1 MRIQSLALLAGAT
14 TAIAAET
21 VTLFLPGFDEQR
33 IEGKVVGTSGSMT
46 KYLIKCAAGVASDE
60 CGLPPAGM
68 TVAQGSSTV
77 SLSYGMDDMTIVE
90 SCKYDATSARCGA
103 TIDEG
108 GVTTSWNSAIA
119 MSEIPGGA
127 LMPVTITATGTDSAS
142 ATTGASV
149 SASTAASTS
158 GATLTTSAS
167 TSDSTATG
175 TSTSTGT
182 STAGGSSDSS
192 SAAATSQTESGN
204 AAMPMITGNAR
215 WAAGGVAAA
224 LALVAL

>member
-14 TAIAAET
+14 AAIAAET

-33 IEGKVVGTSGSMT
+33 IEGKVIGTSGSMT
-46 KYLIKCAAGVASDE
+46 KYLIKCAVGVDSTD
-60 CGLPPAGM
+60 CGLPPDGM

-77 SLSYGMDDMTIVE
+77 SLGYGMEGTTIAE
-90 SCKYDATSARCGA
+90 SCKYDAKTASCGA
-103 TIDEG
+103 TLNEG
-108 GVTTSWNSAIA
+108 GTTSTWNSAIA
-119 MSEIPGGA
+119 ITEIPGGA
-127 LMPVTITATGTDSAS
+127 LMPVTITATGTDNAS

-149 SASTAASTS
+149 SASTATST
-158 GATLTTSAS
+158 GAATLTTSAS

-182 STAGGSSDSS
+182 STAGSSDKS
-192 SAAATSQTESGN
+192 SAAATSQSKTGN
-204 AAMPMITGNAR
+204 AAVPMITGNAR

>member
-33 IEGKVVGTSGSMT
+33 IEGKVIGTSGSMT
-46 KYLIKCAAGVASDE
+46 KYLIKCATDVDETE
-60 CGLPPAGM
+60 CGIPYDGM

-77 SLSYGMDDMTIVE
+77 SLGYSMDSMTIAE
-90 SCKYDATSARCGA
+90 SCKYDATSVSCGA
-103 TIDEG
+103 TFDESG
-108 GVTTSWNSAIA
+108 TISSWNSKVAIT
-119 MSEIPGGA
+119 EIPGGA
-127 LMPVTITATGTDSAS
+127 LMPVTITATGSDSSS

-175 TSTSTGT
+175 TNTATGT
-182 STAGGSSDSS
+182 ATASDSSDSS
-192 SAAATSQTESGN
+192 SAAATSQTETDN

-224 LALVAL
+224 LAIAAL

>member
-33 IEGKVVGTSGSMT
+33 IEGKVIGTSGSMT
-46 KYLIKCAAGVASDE
+46 KYLIKCAADVASDE
-60 CGLPPAGM
+60 CGIPNNGM
-68 TVAQGSSTV
+68 VVAQGSSTV
-77 SLSYGMDDMTIVE
+77 SLSYGMDDVTIVE
-90 SCKYDATSARCGA
+90 SCKYDATSAKCGA
-103 TIDEG
+103 SFDERG
-108 GVTTSWNSAIA
+108 TTSTWNSAIA
-119 MSEIPGGA
+119 ISEIPGGA
-127 LMPVTITATGTDSAS
+127 LMPVTITATGADSAS

-149 SASTAASTS
+149 SASTAVSTS

-175 TSTSTGT
+175 TSTST
-182 STAGGSSDSS
+182 AGASSDS

-204 AAMPMITGNAR
+204 AAMPMITGNAH

>member
-33 IEGKVVGTSGSMT
+33 IEAKVIGTSRSMT
-46 KYLIKCAAGVASDE
+46 KYFIKCAADVESDE
-60 CGLPPAGM
+60 CGIPPSGI

-77 SLSYGMDDMTIVE
+77 NLLYAMDDITMAE
-90 SCKYDATSARCGA
+90 SCKYDATSARCNA
-103 TIDEG
+103 TFEKHG
-108 GVTTSWNSAIA
+108 TTSSWNSAVAI
-119 MSEIPGGA
+119 SEIPGGA
-127 LMPVTITATGTDSAS
+127 LMPVTITATGTDSTS

-158 GATLTTSAS
+158 GA
-167 TSDSTATG
+167 
-175 TSTSTGT
+175 TGT

-215 WAAGGVAAA
+215 WVAGGAAAA

>member
-33 IEGKVVGTSGSMT
+33 IEAKVIGTSRSMT
-46 KYLIKCAAGVASDE
+46 KYFIKCAADVESDE
-60 CGLPPAGM
+60 CGIPPSGI

-77 SLSYGMDDMTIVE
+77 NLLYAMDDITMAE
-90 SCKYDATSARCGA
+90 SCKYDATSARCNA
-103 TIDEG
+103 TFEKHG
-108 GVTTSWNSAIA
+108 TTSSWNSAVAI
-119 MSEIPGGA
+119 SEIPGGA
-127 LMPVTITATGTDSAS
+127 LMPVTITATGTDRAS

-158 GATLTTSAS
+158 GA
-167 TSDSTATG
+167 
-175 TSTSTGT
+175 TGT

-215 WAAGGVAAA
+215 WVAGGAAAA

>member
-33 IEGKVVGTSGSMT
+33 IEGKVIGTSGSMT
-46 KYLIKCAAGVASDE
+46 KYLIKCATDVASDE
-60 CGLPPAGM
+60 CGIPADGM
-68 TVAQGSSTV
+68 IVAQGSSTV
-77 SLSYGMDDMTIVE
+77 SLSYGMDDITIVE
-90 SCKYDATSARCGA
+90 SCKYDATSAKCGA
-103 TIDEG
+103 TFDERG
-108 GVTTSWNSAIA
+108 TTSTWNSAIA
-119 MSEIPGGA
+119 ISEIPGGA
-127 LMPVTITATGTDSAS
+127 LMPVTVTATGTDSAS

-149 SASTAASTS
+149 SASTAVSTS

-167 TSDSTATG
+167 SSDSTATG
-175 TSTSTGT
+175 TSTST
-182 STAGGSSDSS
+182 AGASSDSN

>member
-33 IEGKVVGTSGSMT
+33 IEGKVIGTSGSMT
-46 KYLIKCAAGVASDE
+46 KYLIKCAADVDSTE
-60 CGLPPAGM
+60 CGIPHDGM

-77 SLSYGMDDMTIVE
+77 SLRYSMDSIAIDE
-90 SCKYDATSARCGA
+90 SCKYDATSVSCGA
-103 TIDEG
+103 TFDESG
-108 GVTTSWNSAIA
+108 TISSWHSKIAIT
-119 MSEIPGGA
+119 EIPGGA
-127 LMPVTITATGTDSAS
+127 LMPVTVTATGSDSSS

-149 SASTAASTS
+149 SASTASSTS
-158 GATLTTSAS
+158 GATLTTSVS

-175 TSTSTGT
+175 TNTATGT
-182 STAGGSSDSS
+182 STASDSSDSS

-224 LALVAL
+224 LAIAAL